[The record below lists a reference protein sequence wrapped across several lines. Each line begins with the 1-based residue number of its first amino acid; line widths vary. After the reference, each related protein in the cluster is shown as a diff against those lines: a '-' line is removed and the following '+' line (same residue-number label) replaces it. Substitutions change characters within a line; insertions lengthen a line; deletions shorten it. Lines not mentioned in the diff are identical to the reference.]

1 MLITTSLLTAALLV
15 EDIND
20 KVKTMKTNAQRDDLL
35 KSVSGTIERIL
46 KAHNM
51 CIMAEDIA
59 TNIILRHTQ
68 NNSDGQLTE
77 RVIKLEIMP
86 F

>member
-1 MLITTSLLTAALLV
+1 
-15 EDIND
+15 
-20 KVKTMKTNAQRDDLL
+20 MKTNTQRDADLAH
-35 KSVSGTIERIL
+35 VADTIEALL

-59 TNIILRHTQ
+59 TDIILRHTQ
-68 NNSDGQLTE
+68 NDADGQLSE

>member
-1 MLITTSLLTAALLV
+1 
-15 EDIND
+15 
-20 KVKTMKTNAQRDDLL
+20 MKTNAQRDEDLAH
-35 KSVSGTIERIL
+35 VADMIEALL

-59 TNIILRHTQ
+59 TDIILRHTQ
-68 NNSDGQLTE
+68 NDVNGKINE
-77 RVIKLEIMP
+77 RIIKLEIMP

>member
-1 MLITTSLLTAALLV
+1 MR
-15 EDIND
+15 
-20 KVKTMKTNAQRDDLL
+20 TNAQRDADLAH
-35 KSVSGTIERIL
+35 VADMIEALL

-59 TNIILRHTQ
+59 TDIILRHTQ
-68 NNSDGQLTE
+68 NDAGGQLTE
-77 RVIKLEIMP
+77 RVLKLDLMP

>member
-1 MLITTSLLTAALLV
+1 
-15 EDIND
+15 
-20 KVKTMKTNAQRDDLL
+20 MKTNAQRDEELAHVADMIEDL
-35 KSVSGTIERIL
+35 L

-59 TNIILRHTQ
+59 TDIILRHTQ
-68 NNSDGQLTE
+68 NDTDGQLTE